1 MKFHRF
7 IALGIILM
15 TAAPSYAD
23 PLKDAVAA
31 DLPSLVTLYKELHA
45 APELSNKEVKTAA
58 RLAKEIR
65 ALGYKVT
72 TGVGG
77 TGIVAVMENGP
88 GPVLMVRTDMDALP
102 VTEATGLPYASKVR

>member
-1 MKFHRF
+1 MKSLAIFT
-7 IALGIILM
+7 LGFALM
-15 TAAPSYAD
+15 TASPSRAD

-31 DLPSLVTLYKELHA
+31 DLPSLVKLYKELHA

-65 ALGYKVT
+65 GLGFKVT

-77 TGIVAVMENGP
+77 TAACPAAGP
-88 GPVLMVRTDMDALP
+88 MPRAF
-102 VTEATGLPYASKVR
+102 KH